1 MRKENGYDKRP
12 VGEAPQ
18 ISWRI
23 YRREVL
29 ERQTKSAMLTKLGLV
44 IARDL
49 GGVFVAVTAYRCPQI
64 RELLTER
71 KLQFGQIA

>member
-1 MRKENGYDKRP
+1 
-12 VGEAPQ
+12 
-18 ISWRI
+18 
-23 YRREVL
+23 
-29 ERQTKSAMLTKLGLV
+29 MLTKLGLV